1 MLVIL
6 EDQQTGLEQRTKK
19 VIEGERSLKRC
30 SEKCKNAKL
39 DIMKGGLCATAEAS
53 KAFTNTID
61 IVDTG
66 LQK

>member
-6 EDQQTGLEQRTKK
+6 GNQQTGLKQRTEK
-19 VIEGERSLKRC
+19 VIEGERRLEIDSRRL
-30 SEKCKNAKL
+30 KNAKPA
-39 DIMKGGLCATAEAS
+39 IMKGGLCATAEAS